1 MPHENNMQEMDARK
15 QEMYSNKANRYRQEE
30 IIRTIKALLMHRRME
45 GLQWKFML
53 RDNRYLT

>member
-30 IIRTIKALLMHRRME
+30 IIRTIQVL
-45 GLQWKFML
+45 
-53 RDNRYLT
+53 